1 MDFALTK
8 DQELIQKSARE
19 FFEKECPKDKT
30 RELKEDPNGYDP
42 KMWGKMVSLGFL
54 GLVIPET
61 YGGTEG
67 EFIDLMLFMEEIG
80 RNIVPSPF
88 FSTVALCGIPITKF
102 GTNRQKEA
110 YLPLIAETG
119 KIWSYAQT
127 EELANHD
134 PADIRLTATLDTNKY
149 LLNGT
154 KLFVPYASVA
164 DFFLVVARTSKNGSR
179 KNDIS
184 MFIVDS
190 QTDGIDIE
198 PIPTAARDNQCEV
211 KFHDVKIPKENILGE
226 VGNGWKI
233 ADDILQNAAVLKA
246 AEMSG
251 GAQAVFSIV
260 NTYAK
265 ERKQFNKPIGSF
277 QAVQFKLV
285 DLLTDIDELK
295 YLVREA
301 AWHINT
307 GNPSR
312 ILNSMAKAKANAV
325 YHDICYYGIFLHG
338 AIGWTEEM
346 DIGLYHLR
354 TRSLSFDGGGI
365 DLHLDSIA
373 NELESYQPDFLRL

>member
-1 MDFALTK
+1 MDFALKK

-42 KMWGKMVSLGFL
+42 KIWKKMVSLGFL
-54 GLVIPET
+54 GLIIPET

-67 EFIDLMLFMEEIG
+67 DFMDLTLFMEEIG

-88 FSTVALCGIPITKF
+88 FSTIALCAMPILKF
-102 GTNRQKEA
+102 GTNNQKKA
-110 YLPLIAETG
+110 LLPEIAEKG
-119 KIWSYAQT
+119 KIWSFAQT
-127 EELANHD
+127 EQLANHD
-134 PADIRLTATLDTNKY
+134 PSDIHLTATLDNNKY
-149 LLNGT
+149 LLNGA
-154 KLFVPYASVA
+154 KLFVPYASVS
-164 DFFLVVARTSKNGSR
+164 DYFLVVTRTSENENPKDG
-179 KNDIS
+179 IS
-184 MFIVDS
+184 IFIVDS
-190 QTDGIDIE
+190 KTEGIDIE
-198 PIPTAARDNQCEV
+198 MIPTAARDNQCEV
-211 KFHDVKIPKENILGE
+211 KFRDVTVPKENILGE
-226 VGNGWKI
+226 FGNGWEI
-233 ADDILQNAAVLKA
+233 VDYTFQHAAVLKA

-301 AWHINT
+301 AWNISV
-307 GNPSR
+307 GKASR
-312 ILNSMAKAKANAV
+312 MLNSMAKAKANAV
-325 YHDICYYGIFLHG
+325 YHDVCYYGMFLHG

-365 DLHLDSIA
+365 DLHLNIIA
-373 NELESYQPDFLRL
+373 NELESYQPDFLHL